1 MRRLFVLVAL
11 APLTA
16 AAAQGSK
23 TDPVSGEQVES
34 KPRENP
40 AQSAKGAAA
49 KEEPAPQVAPAE
61 PQKIDPKSF
70 DKALESYF
78 LGYPR
83 DAAGP
88 LFAYTEGMP
97 QTDENYAW
105 AQFFLAKSL
114 I

>member
-16 AAAQGSK
+16 SAASGK
-23 TDPVSGEQVES
+23 TDPVTGEQAES
-34 KPRENP
+34 KSKERPSEAPKAAP
-40 AQSAKGAAA
+40 AEGK
-49 KEEPAPQVAPAE
+49 KEEAAPQPAPNE

-78 LGYPR
+78 LGYPK

-97 QTDENYAW
+97 QT
-105 AQFFLAKSL
+105 
-114 I
+114 